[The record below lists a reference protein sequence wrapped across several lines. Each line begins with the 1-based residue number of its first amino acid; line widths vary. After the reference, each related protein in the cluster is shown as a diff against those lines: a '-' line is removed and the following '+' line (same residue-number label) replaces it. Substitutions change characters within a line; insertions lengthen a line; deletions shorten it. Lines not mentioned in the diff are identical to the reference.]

1 MAKKAFT
8 LTELVVAIMMVA
20 SVIAMSFSVYL
31 FFSKQIMINRE
42 RYNMLSQINYAF
54 EDMAIR
60 TKSAVRIDSL
70 SSFSLAANA
79 ISDTKTQLKFFGEKD
94 IYKITPDEPADNTWY
109 EYYIEDGSLIL
120 ETLDAAGNSKTPE
133 REVLT
138 LVDAKYRPILTF
150 TWYEGYEPNFVT
162 VNITTKGT
170 IKPQVEVSRTQGLRF
185 WFIDIKK

>member
-1 MAKKAFT
+1 MRKTFA
-8 LTELVVAIMMVA
+8 LTELIIAIMMIA
-20 SVIAMSFSVYL
+20 SIIAMSFSVYL

-54 EDMAIR
+54 EDMAIL

-70 SSFSLAANA
+70 SAFSLATNA

-94 IYKITPDEPADNTWY
+94 IYKITPDEPADNAWY
-109 EYYIEDGSLIL
+109 EYRIEGGNLIL
-120 ETLDAAGNSKTPE
+120 ETLDAAGKSKTPE
-133 REVLT
+133 REILT
-138 LVDAKYRPILTF
+138 LVDAKYQPIVTF

-162 VNITTKGT
+162 VNIATKGT

-185 WFIDIKK
+185 WFIDVKK